1 MKELLFFNHP
11 KDQRCQLSDNYFIPL
26 FKRSFLNQKAFV
38 GLTSSINNLL
48 LYFLVS
54 FLTLFPSK
62 SKAQCNIQDSLTLVE
77 FYFAANGPNWT
88 NNTNWLITPVDN
100 WYGVV
105 MGTPTSSAH
114 RVVGVFL
121 SNNNLSGTLTP
132 LLFQLNELGVV
143 NVSNNYL
150 TGSLPSGIGNTK
162 IGTLYLGNNNL
173 TGPLPLSLGNS
184 NSNELYILD
193 ISNNDFAGTFPDT
206 IVSNP
211 HLSYLYINGNDF
223 SSIGHDHFLTVNLQS
238 NNLTF
243 KDLIY
248 YKNISAN
255 NIVMPQ
261 DSLNESIDTTIAIG
275 STFVMD
281 AWADTCSGNRYTW
294 YKNGNWINWDS
305 PSSNWTIYNAQVSN
319 SGTYIGRV
327 SNPSQCSN
335 VYLYRKAIHLTVSPT
350 ANIETKPNTGNP
362 CFIHYRQEDKILD
375 ISLHFDKGTYVEA
388 FLYDECGRKVLC
400 FFDGNTVQQDLHQY
414 VGWMKKG
421 IYVVI
426 VTTRHEVFRN
436 KIAIY

>member
-1 MKELLFFNHP
+1 M
-11 KDQRCQLSDNYFIPL
+11 
-26 FKRSFLNQKAFV
+26 
-38 GLTSSINNLL
+38 
-48 LYFLVS
+48 
-54 FLTLFPSK
+54 
-62 SKAQCNIQDSLTLVE
+62 TLVE
-77 FYFAANGPNWT
+77 FYNFANGPSWT
-88 NNTNWLITPVDN
+88 NNTNWLITPVHH
-100 WYGVV
+100 WYGVA
-105 MGTPTSSAH
+105 MNNPNGLTD
-114 RVVGVFL
+114 RVYAIFL
-121 SNNNLSGTLTP
+121 GNNNLLGTLTP
-132 LLFQLNELGVV
+132 LLFQLTELGVIDF
-143 NVSNNYL
+143 SNNNL
-150 TGSLPSGIGNTK
+150 SGSIPSGIGNTK
-162 IGTLYLGNNNL
+162 IMSLDLHNNNL
-173 TGPLPLSLGNS
+173 TNPLPQSLGNS
-184 NSNELYILD
+184 NTNNLFTLD
-193 ISNNDFAGTFPDT
+193 ISNNEFEGAFPDT
-206 IVSNP
+206 IISNS
-211 HLSYLYINGNDF
+211 HLFCLYINGNHF
-223 SSIGHDHFLTVNLQS
+223 SSISHDHVLNVVKFM
-238 NNLTF
+238 NNKLTF

-248 YKNISAN
+248 YRN
-255 NIVMPQ
+255 NNQPASVLMPQ
-261 DSLNESIDTTIAIG
+261 DSLYEPMDTTIAIG